1 MESLAWEHHLLMG
14 WLSIAMFD
22 YQGYICIIC
31 NRRDDIGTS
40 FSRFIRVY
48 EVHIAMTLPRIKMCT
63 VYIYIY
69 KATGKS
75 FVPMT
80 VCTCL
85 RLVTC
90 LLHKPQP
97 DSGFNDKYTKPS
109 TLPSS
114 CTACLAVAS
123 SIWACSNLPSLHQ
136 FDCTIPEI
144 FSGLTGV

>member
-69 KATGKS
+69 TK
-75 FVPMT
+75 
-80 VCTCL
+80 
-85 RLVTC
+85 RLERALSLWLSALVSDLLLVYCISPSRIVVSTINIRNHQHC
-90 LLHKPQP
+90 QAVVQPVWLLHPQFGP
-97 DSGFNDKYTKPS
+97 VQTSH
-109 TLPSS
+109 L
-114 CTACLAVAS
+114 CTS
-123 SIWACSNLPSLHQ
+123 SIAPSLRFFQ
-136 FDCTIPEI
+136 
-144 FSGLTGV
+144 V